1 MQLLTSLLK
10 VSPRYQRAINLTASV
25 DSACSLDGYIITPN
39 ILEALQRIIGCI
51 HTNSSRAFSLYGP
64 YGTGK
69 SSFSVFLSQ
78 LLGQDKDLASNA
90 LSFLENTSPDLI
102 ESCRQARGNGFLTIS
117 VTARKQ
123 APGRI
128 FCESIAA
135 A

>member
-39 ILEALQRIIGCI
+39 ILEALQRIIDCV
-51 HTNSSRAFSLYGP
+51 HTSTSSRAFSLYGP

-78 LLGQDKDLASNA
+78 LLGQDKALASNA
-90 LSFLENTSPDLI
+90 LSFLESTTPDFI
-102 ESCRQARGNGFLTIS
+102 DRCRQARGNGFLGLDDT
-117 VTARKQ
+117 
-123 APGRI
+123 
-128 FCESIAA
+128 CL
-135 A
+135 

>member
-69 SSFSVFLSQ
+69 SSFSVFLSHTRSECRSLSWALPGQ
-78 LLGQDKDLASNA
+78 PHSLGGI
-90 LSFLENTSPDLI
+90 SFL
-102 ESCRQARGNGFLTIS
+102 
-117 VTARKQ
+117 VH
-123 APGRI
+123 
-128 FCESIAA
+128 
-135 A
+135 